1 MRWRS
6 RSFRLG
12 GLSSSNLQRSRVMEM
27 TDVSWTEGIARKEA
41 AKDSLGMGERIG
53 EMVAIILGVL
63 VLLFFVANQIQGT
76 GFFTSDFGTMEMV
89 LFYGVLILGM
99 VPPFLRMFLGRRN
112 KVRPVEIICNLFFIV
127 ATTYLLWVFP
137 FDFGHLPDL
146 LPTNLQFILDWITN
160 DIAMWFMGIIIVI
173 VTIVTVWTAFLYIA
187 VNDWQ
192 RRNSTAPL

>member
-1 MRWRS
+1 
-6 RSFRLG
+6 
-12 GLSSSNLQRSRVMEM
+12 
-27 TDVSWTEGIARKEA
+27 
-41 AKDSLGMGERIG
+41 
-53 EMVAIILGVL
+53 
-63 VLLFFVANQIQGT
+63 
-76 GFFTSDFGTMEMV
+76 MEMV